1 MRFSTKGEY
10 GLRLAVNLSQN
21 YPVVTSLKSVAETEK
36 ISLKYLER
44 IIAQLKKKK
53 IVKSSQGKN
62 GGYILAR
69 SPQKISAGEIIEAME
84 GPFVSKC
91 FHTNCKNV
99 KKCASS
105 FVWIK
110 LGTQIKKTL
119 YGIKLADL
127 KQNKNDKI
135 S

>member
-21 YPVVTSLKSVAETEK
+21 YPVITSVKTIATTEK

-44 IIAQLKKKK
+44 IIGQLKKKK
-53 IVKSSQGKN
+53 IVKSLKGKR
-62 GGYILAR
+62 GGYILTR
-69 SPQKISAGEIIEAME
+69 EPKKISAGEIIEAME
-84 GPFVSKC
+84 GPLVSKC
-91 FHTNCKNV
+91 FGTNCKNI

-110 LGTQIKKTL
+110 LGKQIKKTL
-119 YGIKLADL
+119 YGIKLSDL
-127 KQNKNDKI
+127 K
-135 S
+135 